1 MGKKARAAPVG
12 AMKAQKG
19 TPKDDP
25 FAVLGE
31 NILVMILGSLAADDC
46 ARCALV
52 SKTWRSVAAS
62 DEIWHRH
69 CMVRDC
75 LDMCT
80 RHGW

>member
-1 MGKKARAAPVG
+1 MGKKALAAPVG
-12 AMKAQKG
+12 ALKAQKG

-25 FAVLGE
+25 YAVLGE
-31 NILVMILGSLAADDC
+31 DVMVMILGSLAADDC
-46 ARCALV
+46 ASCALV
-52 SKTWRSVAAS
+52 SKLWRNVAAS

-80 RHGW
+80 WHGW